1 MSFNTSNFNQSLS
14 TIKANLQK
22 ARIEAIEKSSIEM
35 KDIVSYRIF
44 KKGLDVNEL
53 PIGTRKGGTDYAEK
67 YVKKRDKKGLQV
79 DYIDYFFSGKL
90 ASQLKVIITIQ
101 RAARVAI
108 VGDRAEIATYLEN
121 KRGKTFALTKFEI
134 AMYNRKVKQILK
146 NYKLK

>member
-1 MSFNTSNFNQSLS
+1 MSFNTSSFNSQLQ

-22 ARIEAIEKSSIEM
+22 ARSEAIEKSSIEM
-35 KDIVSYRIF
+35 KDIVSDRIF

-67 YVKKRDKKGLQV
+67 YAKKRTKKGLQV

-101 RAARVAI
+101 RAAKVAI
-108 VGDRAEIATYLEN
+108 IGDRAEISTYLED

-134 AMYNRKVKQILK
+134 AMYNRKVRQILK
-146 NYKLK
+146 NYKLR